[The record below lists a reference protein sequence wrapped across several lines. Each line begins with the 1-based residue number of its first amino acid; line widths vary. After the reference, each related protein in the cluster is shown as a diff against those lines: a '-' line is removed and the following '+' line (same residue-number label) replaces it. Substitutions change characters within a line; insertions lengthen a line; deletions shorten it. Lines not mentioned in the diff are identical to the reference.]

1 MSSARFP
8 FSRFYLKPCPNK
20 LYKYIAKCVGG
31 MLMVLLSYVLLGL
44 SLSAPIGPINAA
56 QLDKGIRGGFMP
68 AWLVGLGA
76 VMGDIIYMILV
87 YLGVVHFLD
96 TPFMKSFLWSFG
108 FFILIYIGV
117 ESLWSARKIT
127 LKETR
132 SSEPLSKSLLRR
144 PVYVPVQSH
153 VHFILAGYLRLRT
166 RPDGDDPRYSRAHS
180 LQLCY
185 YFRRHSLGCNHGNLR
200 QRLPPLPDRK
210 SSKDHFSRFR
220 PLADRL
226 WPLLRISSRSPALLV
241 GRALIGS
248 DRYPPLR
255 YGLVRLLLLP
265 NCKLKQNSN
274 PAD

>member
-1 MSSARFP
+1 M
-8 FSRFYLKPCPNK
+8 
-20 LYKYIAKCVGG
+20 
-31 MLMVLLSYVLLGL
+31 MVLLSYVLLGL

-132 SSEPLSKSLLRR
+132 SSEPLSKSFFAGLFMSLSN
-144 PVYVPVQSH
+144 PMS
-153 VHFILAGYLRLRT
+153 ILFWLGIYGSVLAQTATTHDTPELILFSCAIISGVILWDVT
-166 RPDGDDPRYSRAHS
+166 MATFASA
-180 LQLCY
+180 
-185 YFRRHSLGCNHGNLR
+185 FRRFLTVRALKIISAGSGLSLIGFGLYFGY
-200 QRLPPLPDRK
+200 Q
-210 SSKDHFSRFR
+210 
-220 PLADRL
+220 A
-226 WPLLRISSRSPALLV
+226 ALL
-241 GRALIGS
+241 LF
-248 DRYPPLR
+248 
-255 YGLVRLLLLP
+255 
-265 NCKLKQNSN
+265 
-274 PAD
+274 